1 MTEITSKEL
10 KDLQEKGQKIL
21 AQFSATWCGPC
32 RVLTPQ
38 LTKMSDDYENVT
50 FVKLDV
56 DNGENSELIMK
67 LGIMSIPTVIV
78 YDGHEVVETSKGL
91 QNENFYKNIL
101 NSL

>member
-1 MTEITSKEL
+1 
-10 KDLQEKGQKIL
+10 
-21 AQFSATWCGPC
+21 
-32 RVLTPQ
+32 
-38 LTKMSDDYENVT
+38 MSDDYENVT

-78 YDGHEVVETSKGL
+78 YNGHEVVETSKGL